1 MSLRL
6 YSGTV
11 AEFAKDVDDGR
22 LISLMEREFARHM
35 LHRPG
40 TSEVTSWANSLPVLR
55 EDLIAADL
63 ESSGIIESILPL
75 SSKRL
80 DAVVLGHDDGGTAGA
95 VVVELKQWRRAD
107 VLGMDDRLVDLGGRL
122 ALHPQQQVAQYV
134 HYLRDFHTLV
144 ERNALTIH
152 GGAYLHNADTTDASV
167 MNIGHLADLREFP
180 MFTRDDRHTL
190 RQFLH
195 ERARGADGRS
205 LLTDYLEAPMR
216 PSKKLLKHVA
226 LEIEGQEMFHLLD
239 EQLIAF

>member
-11 AEFAKDVDDGR
+11 AEFAKEVQDGR

-35 LHRPG
+35 FYRPG
-40 TSEVTSWANSLPVLR
+40 PSEVTSWANSLPVLR

-63 ESSGIIESILPL
+63 ENSGIILESILPL

-80 DAVVLGHDDGGTAGA
+80 DAVVLGHDVGGTAGA
-95 VVVELKQWRRAD
+95 VVVELKQWRRAE
-107 VLGMDDRLVDLGGRL
+107 VMGTDDRLVDLGGRL

-152 GGAYLHNADTTDASV
+152 GGAYLQ
-167 MNIGHLADLREFP
+167 
-180 MFTRDDRHTL
+180 TRTPTMQPR
-190 RQFLH
+190 
-195 ERARGADGRS
+195 
-205 LLTDYLEAPMR
+205 
-216 PSKKLLKHVA
+216 
-226 LEIEGQEMFHLLD
+226 
-239 EQLIAF
+239 